1 MRKLTVRVT
10 RFCIEYGQ
18 KRTNS
23 CCAIACA
30 LLVDHPEFRHVKV
43 TEETIIFTDT
53 SAEPKLRYYYRTPT
67 TASKFIRDWDND
79 LELTELTFV
88 LTAKDKIETR
98 EVKPSPVTSR
108 IRTHSERSK
117 GTGKERRS
125 RPAVKL

>member
-1 MRKLTVRVT
+1 MKQLTVRVT

-43 TEETIIFTDT
+43 TAETIIFTDT
-53 SAEPKLRYYYRTPT
+53 SVEPKLRYYYRTPT
-67 TASKFIRDWDND
+67 VAANFLRDWDND
-79 LELTELTFV
+79 LELTALTFV
-88 LTAKDKIETR
+88 LKTNDRIETR

-108 IRTHSERSK
+108 IRPQRNTGK
-117 GTGKERRS
+117 GTQRRA
-125 RPAVKL
+125 RPATLVR

>member
-1 MRKLTVRVT
+1 MKQLTVRVT

-43 TEETIIFTDT
+43 TAETIIFTDT
-53 SAEPKLRYYYRTPT
+53 SVEPKLRYYYRTPT
-67 TASKFIRDWDND
+67 VAANFLRDWDND
-79 LELTELTFV
+79 LELTALTFV
-88 LTAKDKIETR
+88 LKTNDRIETR

-108 IRTHSERSK
+108 IRPQRNTGN
-117 GTGKERRS
+117 GTQRRA
-125 RPAVKL
+125 RPATLVR